1 MYSLDVNFLKD
12 RNSEV
17 VRSTQTTTVTL
28 TGNDFKKQ
36 MPLYIGAG
44 VMVLLPALAGLGA
57 FVINWQKGV
66 AQTNIQRLETELT
79 QLQGEQQKIQEVEAK
94 AAAAHQEADGLI
106 NVFNQIKPW
115 SALFQEIT
123 NQLPAEVQ
131 LQSIQQADNVLT
143 LSGFAGNYGALN
155 DFMLTLQSSQFL
167 QANKTKLMTA
177 NAAALPITGEG
188 VTAETGG
195 TEAANTEQGKTTE
208 NDPAILIPA
217 GVSYTIQTE
226 ITDTPD
232 QELIT
237 ALIKN
242 GAAGLVARFKFLELK
257 GVLDRPADAPTAPPP
272 PIVQPEGE
280 AAPAPATP

>member
-12 RNSEV
+12 RNSDV
-17 VRSTQTTTVTL
+17 VRSTQTTTITL
-28 TGNDFKKQ
+28 TGDDLQKQ

-44 VMVLLPALAGLGA
+44 IMVILPALAGLG
-57 FVINWQKGV
+57 VLLINWQKGV

-94 AAAAHQEADGLI
+94 TAAAHQEADGLI
-106 NVFNQIKPW
+106 GVFNQIKPW

-123 NQLPAEVQ
+123 NQLPQEVQ
-131 LQSIQQADNVLT
+131 LQSIQQEGNVIT
-143 LSGFAGNYGALN
+143 LSGFAGNYGSLN
-155 DFMLTLQSSQFL
+155 DFLLTLQSSKFL

-188 VTAETGG
+188 ATAETGG
-195 TEAANTEQGKTTE
+195 TEEPSADQAAS
-208 NDPAILIPA
+208 AVVIPA

-226 ITDTPD
+226 ITNTPD
-232 QELIT
+232 KELIT
-237 ALIKN
+237 ALIAN

-257 GVLDRPADAPTAPPP
+257 GVLDRPAGIPEVAPILEPPAEGAPGAETPP
-272 PIVQPEGE
+272 
-280 AAPAPATP
+280 ANN

>member
-12 RNSEV
+12 RNSDV
-17 VRSTQTTTVTL
+17 IRSTKTTTIAP
-28 TGNDFKKQ
+28 TGDDFQRQ
-36 MPLYIGAG
+36 MPMYIGAG
-44 VMVLLPALAGLGA
+44 VMVLLPALAGLGV
-57 FVINWQKGV
+57 FLINWQKGE
-66 AQTNIQRLETELT
+66 AQTKIQQLETELT
-79 QLQGEQQKIQEVEAK
+79 QLQGSQQKIQEMEAK
-94 AAAAHQEADGLI
+94 AGAAHQEADGLI

-131 LQSIQQADNVLT
+131 LESIQQEGPVLT

-188 VTAETGG
+188 TTLQTGG
-195 TEAANTEQGKTTE
+195 TEELDADTDQGTSTV
-208 NDPAILIPA
+208 LIPA
-217 GVSYTIQTE
+217 GVRYTIQTE

-232 QELIT
+232 QELIR

-257 GVLDRPADAPTAPPP
+257 GVLDKPADAPEAPPP
-272 PIVQPEGE
+272 PVVQPQGE
-280 AAPAPATP
+280 EAPANP

>member
-17 VRSTQTTTVTL
+17 IRSTQTTTITL
-28 TGNDFKKQ
+28 TGDDLQKQ

-44 VMVLLPALAGLGA
+44 VMVLLPALAGLGTFA
-57 FVINWQKGV
+57 INWQKGA
-66 AQTNIQRLETELT
+66 AQTNIQQLETELT
-79 QLQGEQQKIQEVEAK
+79 QLQGEQQKIQEVESK
-94 AAAAHQEADGLI
+94 AAAAHQEADGLV

-115 SALFQEIT
+115 SALFQEVT
-123 NQLPAEVQ
+123 NQLPGEVQ
-131 LQSIQQADNVLT
+131 LQSIQQEGGVLT

-188 VTAETGG
+188 TTLQTGG
-195 TEAANTEQGKTTE
+195 TEQLDLEPGTSTV
-208 NDPAILIPA
+208 LIPA

-232 QELIT
+232 QELMT

-280 AAPAPATP
+280 VPPAPANP

>member
-12 RNSEV
+12 RNSDV
-17 VRSTQTTTVTL
+17 VRSTQTTTITL
-28 TGNDFKKQ
+28 TGDDLQKQ

-44 VMVLLPALAGLGA
+44 IMVILPALAGLG
-57 FVINWQKGV
+57 VLLINWQKGV

-94 AAAAHQEADGLI
+94 TAAAHQEADGLI
-106 NVFNQIKPW
+106 GVFNQIKPW

-123 NQLPAEVQ
+123 NQLPQEVQ
-131 LQSIQQADNVLT
+131 LQSIQQEGNVIT
-143 LSGFAGNYGALN
+143 ISGFAGNYGSLN
-155 DFMLTLQSSQFL
+155 DFLLTLQSSKFL

-188 VTAETGG
+188 ATAETGG
-195 TEAANTEQGKTTE
+195 TEEPSADQAAS
-208 NDPAILIPA
+208 AVVIPA

-226 ITDTPD
+226 ITNTPD
-232 QELIT
+232 KELIT
-237 ALIKN
+237 ALIAN

-257 GVLDRPADAPTAPPP
+257 SVLDRPAGIPEVAPILEPPAEGAPGAETPP
-272 PIVQPEGE
+272 
-280 AAPAPATP
+280 ANN